1 MPYLIG
7 HVKQGGSG
15 SRMEFAFQKATVVV
29 LGTIDM
35 RVCVCVRAHVS
46 VCLYLC
52 GTFALNAQNPE
63 RMGLGAEQ
71 MQVEQMGGS
80 CNSPHEKW
88 LGLGGWGTVGVVA
101 GRWTAVRGF

>member
-35 RVCVCVRAHVS
+35 RVCVCVCVHACLS
-46 VCLYLC
+46 VCI
-52 GTFALNAQNPE
+52 
-63 RMGLGAEQ
+63 
-71 MQVEQMGGS
+71 S
-80 CNSPHEKW
+80 
-88 LGLGGWGTVGVVA
+88 VGHLP
-101 GRWTAVRGF
+101 